1 MGKALQNY
9 SREQQELLDS
19 GLRML
24 AQMIAAAHLRRT
36 AFRNALEDTV
46 TTPDKRAPG
55 ALRKMPETSSKT
67 GVVTH
72 LAKTDVGGK
81 IR

>member
-1 MGKALQNY
+1 MGKASKNY

-19 GLRML
+19 GLSML

-55 ALRKMPETSSKT
+55 ALPKDARNLFKNRCGNTSRT
-67 GVVTH
+67 N
-72 LAKTDVGGK
+72 
-81 IR
+81 